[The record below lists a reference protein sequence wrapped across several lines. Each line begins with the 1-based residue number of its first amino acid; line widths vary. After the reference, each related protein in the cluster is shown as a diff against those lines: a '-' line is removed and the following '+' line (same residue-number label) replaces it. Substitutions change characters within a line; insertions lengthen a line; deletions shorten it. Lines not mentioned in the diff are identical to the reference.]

1 MNTIDMVTAI
11 RKEVNNMN
19 NKGSTKTAAFEKLA
33 KQYRKSPA
41 TIENMYYGR
50 NSYDNPTGKIRRGY
64 TNRTYNRSNVYK
76 VYLTMDKNDLSHL
89 LKHLMDDGSKYNS
102 SSFDFSIE

>member
-64 TNRTYNRSNVYK
+64 TNRTNHRNDVYTLSVTINK
-76 VYLTMDKNDLSHL
+76 SDASRLIEHLTV
-89 LKHLMDDGSKYNS
+89 NS
-102 SSFDFSIE
+102 SNYTIHKFSIND